1 MSLGIDKTID
11 GGNATIALTGR
22 LDTVTSPE
30 LEAVLDEILPATKDL
45 TFDLANLEF
54 ISSSGLRLVLRAQK
68 TMNEQGAMR
77 LKNVQD
83 AVTEIFDITGFS
95 DLLTIE

>member
-11 GGNATIALTGR
+11 GDNATIALTGR

-45 TFDLANLEF
+45 TFDLSNLEF

>member
-11 GGNATIALTGR
+11 GDNATIALTGR

-45 TFDLANLEF
+45 TFDLTNLEF

>member
-1 MSLGIDKTID
+1 MSLGIDKTVD
-11 GGNATIALTGR
+11 GGTATIALTGR

-30 LEAVLDEILPATKDL
+30 LEAVLDELLPSLKDL

-68 TMNEQGAMR
+68 TMNEQGSMR

>member
-45 TFDLANLEF
+45 TFDLTNLEF

>member
-11 GGNATIALTGR
+11 GSNATIALTGR

-45 TFDLANLEF
+45 TFDLTNLEF

>member
-1 MSLGIDKTID
+1 MSLGIDKTIN
-11 GGNATIALTGR
+11 GSNATIALTGR

-45 TFDLANLEF
+45 TFDLTNLEF

>member
-11 GGNATIALTGR
+11 GANATIALTGR

-30 LEAVLDEILPATKDL
+30 LEAVLDEILPSTKDL
-45 TFDLANLEF
+45 TFDLTNLEF